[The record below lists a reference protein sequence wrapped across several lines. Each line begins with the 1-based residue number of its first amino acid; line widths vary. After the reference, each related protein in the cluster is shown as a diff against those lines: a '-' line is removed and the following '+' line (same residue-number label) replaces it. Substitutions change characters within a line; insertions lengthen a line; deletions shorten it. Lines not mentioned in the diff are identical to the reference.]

1 MRTWQALRP
10 HTVAGLRVLCAIL
23 AFLIWSTAADAAP
36 SLDDL
41 RASGAVGE
49 RYDGYAVL
57 RAQGADTALR
67 SLVDSVNAKRRGIYE
82 ERAKKQ
88 GVPPQEVGKVYALEI
103 AAKAPPG
110 TWLLGE
116 NGKWVQKK

>member
-1 MRTWQALRP
+1 MRYPAVVL
-10 HTVAGLRVLCAIL
+10 LRVLCAIL
-23 AFLIWSTAADAAP
+23 AFSIWSPSADAAP

-49 RYDGYAVL
+49 RYDGYAVV
-57 RAQGADTALR
+57 RAQGADATIR

-88 GVPPQEVGKVYALEI
+88 GVSPVEVGKVYALEI

-110 TWLLGE
+110 TWFLGE
-116 NGKWVQKK
+116 DGKWVQKK

>member
-1 MRTWQALRP
+1 MRQPTAALLP
-10 HTVAGLRVLCAIL
+10 VLL
-23 AFLIWSTAADAAP
+23 AFLIWSPSADAAP

-49 RYDGYAVL
+49 RYDGYAVV
-57 RAQGADTALR
+57 RAQGADAALR

-88 GVPPQEVGKVYALEI
+88 GVPAQEVGKVYALEI

-110 TWLLGE
+110 TWFLGE
-116 NGKWVQKK
+116 DGKWVQKK

>member
-1 MRTWQALRP
+1 MRRPTAALLP
-10 HTVAGLRVLCAIL
+10 VLL
-23 AFLIWSTAADAAP
+23 AFLIWPAAADAAP

-49 RYDGYAVL
+49 RYDGYAVV
-57 RAQGADTALR
+57 RAQGADTTIR

-88 GVPPQEVGKVYALEI
+88 GAPPQEVGKVYALEI

-110 TWLLGE
+110 TWFLGQD
-116 NGKWVQKK
+116 GRWVQKK